1 MNPALQAAIVV
12 ARNRRARK
20 RLLTLAAGL
29 IVSLVMVA
37 AVLVSSVGA
46 VASMCQQAAEQ
57 QSSTTPIGYVPTRP
71 SQEALAD
78 IPANYLDAYRRAA
91 GEYGIDWAILA
102 AIGKIESGH
111 GEGGKEVTCIGSSA
125 GAQGPMQFLPSTWA
139 TEGVDGNGD
148 GVKDVCQYE
157 DAIFAAA
164 NYLARSGAPQ
174 DYHAALLSYNHA
186 DWYVQDVLV
195 QAEKYRSA
203 EEQARTDRTSGD
215 SSGSSGGWQV
225 PSGGSAWPPQGWDLV
240 DDNRRIDYELN
251 TVYASHFKQAA
262 EGWNALG

>member
-12 ARNRRARK
+12 ARNRRTRK
-20 RLLTLAAGL
+20 LLLTLAAGL
-29 IVSLVMVA
+29 IVSLVTVA

-46 VASMCQQAAEQ
+46 VASMCQQAAEE
-57 QSSTTPIGYVPTRP
+57 SSTTPTGYVPARP

-78 IPANYLDAYRRAA
+78 IPAHYLDAYRRAA

-111 GEGGKEVTCIGSSA
+111 GEGGKEVTCIGSPA

-139 TEGVDGNGD
+139 TDGVDGNDD

-157 DAIFAAA
+157 DAIFGAAS
-164 NYLARSGAPQ
+164 YLVRSGAPQ
-174 DYHAALLSYNHA
+174 DYHAALFSYNHA
-186 DWYVQDVLV
+186 GWYVQEVLA

-203 EEQARTDRTSGD
+203 EEQAPT
-215 SSGSSGGWQV
+215 
-225 PSGGSAWPPQGWDLV
+225 
-240 DDNRRIDYELN
+240 NR
-251 TVYASHFKQAA
+251 ASD
-262 EGWNALG
+262 